1 MASPQPRLPLSAQGS
16 GGTASVP
23 PEAWTPYG
31 FSNPAVS
38 SHSDSSFFPVT
49 PCPGFIW
56 RVWNHGL
63 SFIPGTTSIL
73 EAEPCVIRG
82 GVGFSSYSNEA
93 RPRLCCCE
101 DSEPKVATLS
111 LLQITNDSFQLT
123 SGFPGLVLISSLHP
137 TLLHQALET
146 AAGQMTLL
154 AYG

>member
-1 MASPQPRLPLSAQGS
+1 MALATPLSPPTLTAHSFPLLPAQ
-16 GGTASVP
+16 
-23 PEAWTPYG
+23 
-31 FSNPAVS
+31 VS
-38 SHSDSSFFPVT
+38 SGESGIMGSA
-49 PCPGFIW
+49 
-56 RVWNHGL
+56 L
-63 SFIPGTTSIL
+63 SL
-73 EAEPCVIRG
+73 EPPLSCVIRG

-93 RPRLCCCE
+93 RPRFCCSE

-123 SGFPGLVLISSLHP
+123 SGFPGLLLISSPHP

>member
-1 MASPQPRLPLSAQGS
+1 MLPCTVPRAGVTQLSCSKPGH
-16 GGTASVP
+16 P
-23 PEAWTPYG
+23 DG
-31 FSNPAVS
+31 FSKPAVP
-38 SHSDSSFFPVT
+38 SHNDSSFFPII
-49 PCPGFIW
+49 PCPGFI

-63 SFIPGTTSIL
+63 SFIPGTTSVL

-93 RPRLCCCE
+93 SPRLCCSE

-111 LLQITNDSFQLT
+111 LLQITNASSQLT
-123 SGFPGLVLISSLHP
+123 SGFPSLLLISSLHP

-146 AAGQMTLL
+146 AVGQMTVL